1 MSVYGYLRVSTKEQ
15 NSQYQ
20 RDAIL
25 NYANE
30 KKYVLVTFL
39 NETIKYLPKIKP

>member
-1 MSVYGYLRVSTKEQ
+1 MAVYGYLRVSTKEQ

-20 RDAIL
+20 RNMLL

-30 KKYVLVTFL
+30 NT
-39 NETIKYLPKIKP
+39 YLPIKSKA